1 MHGRLKVRTTEEEQ
15 IRKKKEQEIKV
26 KAYRLGMAKIFKK
39 RQNNELDMELYELTS
54 RILSSN
60 PDVTSLWNIRRECIL
75 LLVSKK
81 KENKSLFEKDLSF
94 TEQCLRVNPKSYGA
108 WHHRVWVL
116 ETSNSPDWKKEVAL
130 CTQYLKL
137 DERNFHCWDYRR
149 YVVEKAGI
157 SAEKELEFCT
167 EKIETNFSNY
177 SSWHYRSKLL
187 PQLYSHPT
195 DASRPISEERL
206 KEELVLVL
214 NAAFTEP
221 NDSSAWFYQ
230 RWLLG
235 YSQEE
240 FDIAVFKMTKDQI
253 LIAFSRP
260 IDLNACGYF
269 HDSTFETILNQ
280 RRWMPGTEG
289 AKYDTIWMLRHNVDV
304 SNTADFELEYV
315 TEEGKSCKMHICR
328 TINSLVGIK
337 IPKFGYDFQ
346 SAVIDILKSQLHDC
360 NELLELEPDSK
371 WTLLTSA
378 LLMRAINRTDKEYH
392 QKSLE
397 NLHKLQKIDS
407 LRAGYYKD
415 LATKWNIEM
424 QLEKWIR
431 GGNLSNTLNL
441 SKLNLTTL
449 YYTQYL
455 SVVEDINL
463 SGNQLTD
470 RNLQKL
476 SALKSCV
483 KINLADNK
491 IETLNNFPKLAA
503 LKQVILTGNAIPE
516 KDEAEFQAKF
526 LTSEEPES
534 STDSK

>member
-1 MHGRLKVRTTEEEQ
+1 MH
-15 IRKKKEQEIKV
+15 
-26 KAYRLGMAKIFKK
+26 
-39 RQNNELDMELYELTS
+39 ELDMELYELTTK
-54 RILSSN
+54 ILSSN
-60 PDVTSLWNIRRECIL
+60 PDIYTLWNIRRECIL
-75 LLVSKK
+75 HLVPKS
-81 KENKSLFEKDLSF
+81 KENRSLYEKDLSF
-94 TEQCLRVNPKSYGA
+94 TEQCLRVNHKSYGA
-108 WHHRVWVL
+108 WHHRCWVL
-116 ETSNSPDWKKEVAL
+116 ETCNNPDWKKEVVL
-130 CTQYLKL
+130 CTQYLKW
-137 DERNFHCWDYRR
+137 DERNFHCWDYRKF
-149 YVVEKAGI
+149 VVEKAGV
-157 SAEKELEFCT
+157 SAEKEFDFCT

-187 PQLYSHPT
+187 PQLFPHPT
-195 DASRPISEERL
+195 NDSRPISEEKL

-253 LIAFSRP
+253 LIAFSQA

-269 HDSTFETILNQ
+269 HDTNFETILNQ
-280 RRWMPGTEG
+280 RRWVPGTEG
-289 AKYDTIWMLRHNVDV
+289 AKYDTIWMLRHNADV

-315 TEEGKSCKMHICR
+315 TEEGKSCTMHICR
-328 TINSLVGIK
+328 TIGSLVGIK

-346 SAVIDILKSQLHDC
+346 SAVIDVLKSQLSDC

-397 NLHKLQKIDS
+397 ILQKLQTIDQ
-407 LRAGYYKD
+407 LRVGYYKD
-415 LATKWNIEM
+415 LASKWNIEM

-431 GGNLSNTLNL
+431 GGNLSNCLNL

-449 YYTQYL
+449 YYSQYL
-455 SVVEDINL
+455 SVVEDIHL
-463 SGNQLTD
+463 GGNQLTD
-470 RNLQKL
+470 RNLAKL
-476 SALKSCV
+476 NALKSCI
-483 KINLADNK
+483 KINLTDNK
-491 IETLNNFPKLAA
+491 IKSLKTFPKLPA
-503 LKQVILTGNAIPE
+503 LKEVIFKGNDIPVE
-516 KDEAEFQAKF
+516 EEAEFHGK
-526 LTSEEPES
+526 LTSNADDEASVES
-534 STDSK
+534 K